1 MKKNGIE
8 SALEYGKSL
17 TKELSPKIHYLAGYN
32 QAVEDYNSI
41 ETDAIQDVLTTEIM
55 ALREKNA
62 ELVEMLKESMSMIGK
77 LRRSM
82 SVHPDCT
89 IGSEF
94 DDYTMDAQNLEDE
107 IESLINLNIT
117 E

>member
-1 MKKNGIE
+1 MENT
-8 SALEYGKSL
+8 LL
-17 TKELSPKIHYLAGYN
+17 
-32 QAVEDYNSI
+32 
-41 ETDAIQDVLTTEIM
+41 TEIIV
-55 ALREKNA
+55 LREKNA
-62 ELVEMLKESMSMIGK
+62 ELVDALKEAKSMIGK
-77 LRRSM
+77 LRCSM

-94 DDYTMDAQNLEDE
+94 DDYTTDAQNLEDE

>member
-1 MKKNGIE
+1 MENT
-8 SALEYGKSL
+8 LL
-17 TKELSPKIHYLAGYN
+17 
-32 QAVEDYNSI
+32 
-41 ETDAIQDVLTTEIM
+41 TEIM
-55 ALREKNA
+55 VLREKNA
-62 ELVEMLKESMSMIGK
+62 ELVEMLEKAKSMIGK
-77 LRRSM
+77 LRRSI

-107 IESLINLNIT
+107 IESLINSNIT

>member
-1 MKKNGIE
+1 MENT
-8 SALEYGKSL
+8 LL
-17 TKELSPKIHYLAGYN
+17 
-32 QAVEDYNSI
+32 
-41 ETDAIQDVLTTEIM
+41 TEIM
-55 ALREKNA
+55 VLREKNA
-62 ELVEMLKESMSMIGK
+62 ELVEMLKEAKSMIGK

-94 DDYTMDAQNLEDE
+94 DDYTTDAQNLEDE
-107 IESLINLNIT
+107 IESLINSNIT